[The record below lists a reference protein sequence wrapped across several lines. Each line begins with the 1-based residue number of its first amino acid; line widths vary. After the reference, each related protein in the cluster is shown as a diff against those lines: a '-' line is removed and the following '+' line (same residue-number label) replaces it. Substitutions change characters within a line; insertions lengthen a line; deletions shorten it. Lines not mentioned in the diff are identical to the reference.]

1 VAGWARS
8 RAVSRQ
14 GTPCGIFPRTIDC
27 SFGLRNASCRWS
39 GTLCGWLGC
48 YMADVAVVGAGI
60 VGASVAYHA
69 ARAGAEVVLLERSL
83 PASGVTG
90 DSFAWIG
97 GPGGRD
103 AVDGSTPLRR
113 TALDDHR
120 RLERELPEFRCAGA
134 GRSPGGRTHSP
145 TLTPWA
151 PTSSSSTVGKPVG
164 WNRTCECHRHE
175 RWLSQLMGRST
186 PSP

>member
-1 VAGWARS
+1 
-8 RAVSRQ
+8 
-14 GTPCGIFPRTIDC
+14 
-27 SFGLRNASCRWS
+27 
-39 GTLCGWLGC
+39 
-48 YMADVAVVGAGI
+48 MADVAVVGAGI

-113 TALDDHR
+113 TALDDYR
-120 RLERELPEFRCAGA
+120 RLERELPEVQVRWSGSFAWGKDALSDIDALGPDEQLVDSR
-134 GRSPGGRTHSP
+134 
-145 TLTPWA
+145 
-151 PTSSSSTVGKPVG
+151 KPVG
-164 WNRTCECHRHE
+164 WNRTCGCHRHE
-175 RWLSQLMGRST
+175 RWLGQLMGRST